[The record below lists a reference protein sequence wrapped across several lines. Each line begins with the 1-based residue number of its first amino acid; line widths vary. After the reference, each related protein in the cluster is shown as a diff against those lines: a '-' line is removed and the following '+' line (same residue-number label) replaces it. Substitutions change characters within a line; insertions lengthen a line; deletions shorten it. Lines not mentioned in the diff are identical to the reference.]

1 MCLHE
6 AWLTWHFPLTFSHSP
21 PLRGQETTT
30 SLDLIPAQVVQSEKM
45 GKSRNGSTGEQMQL
59 EITKGNIKLFE
70 KKVKKE
76 IKLKYLY
83 KDYAFHLGTYVQMIT
98 IT

>member
-1 MCLHE
+1 M
-6 AWLTWHFPLTFSHSP
+6 TFSINFFPPP

-59 EITKGNIKLFE
+59 EITKGKIKLFE
-70 KKVKKE
+70 KNMKRLKMKIFIGRILMTKKKSIQTKKE
-76 IKLKYLY
+76 S
-83 KDYAFHLGTYVQMIT
+83 HNN
-98 IT
+98 